1 MPCPTYCPE
10 SRSCGLPG
18 ALPIVL
24 DAVPAGLPVGTLR
37 PCLTPDRRSPTG
49 GKCRPS
55 FCYLAAGQPVMSC
68 CLDCWFWLSCCLGA
82 ALVPVLV
89 VVVVPPCAACRASIN
104 RHGRRPS
111 IYREGEPTEGWGN
124 PEGVPRSQTALR
136 RSIFSQV
143 VELSTVWAS
152 PTTGNFYRKRT
163 TGTPY
168 RFRGGLIYREKGG
181 LIYREKP
188 SKGGLI
194 YRSGGVRFI
203 VDKLAYPQGFSTGR
217 TCFGHVSGCF
227 LLVTGGAPGRVNL
240 SPMVGGV

>member
-1 MPCPTYCPE
+1 M
-10 SRSCGLPG
+10 
-18 ALPIVL
+18 
-24 DAVPAGLPVGTLR
+24 PAGLPVGTLR

-168 RFRGGLIYREKGG
+168 RFRGGSDL
-181 LIYREKP
+181 
-188 SKGGLI
+188 SQW
-194 YRSGGVRFI
+194 GVRFI